1 MKQSNFSK
9 KAQWPFLHGW
19 NCTENFFFRYQRQS
33 KIYYRFNSTTGG
45 SLRYISRSSNWYGIH
60 FTLITLK
67 HISFLIIFV
76 PILYYSHLQ
85 KKEQKII
92 KVAWIM
98 YKYNQAEGN
107 ELKLNSYFCIWNFC
121 FLSSI
126 DAKIFCFRAIGNF
139 NARGPDFCLA
149 LVV

>member
-1 MKQSNFSK
+1 MGGTALK
-9 KAQWPFLHGW
+9 
-19 NCTENFFFRYQRQS
+19 TFFFRYQRQR

-92 KVAWIM
+92 KMAWIM
-98 YKYNQAEGN
+98 YKYNQVGGK
-107 ELKLNSYFCIWNFC
+107 ELKLNSHFCIWNFC